1 MRPCRTKSACACS
14 VVPWVPAADGA
25 IGLAKLEALKEALDA
40 AQKAGSPRFRRSL
53 AGAMVTLAGGKI
65 VVEPAPPR
73 RTKALTTPGIA
84 PRRGKAASRKPR

>member
-1 MRPCRTKSACACS
+1 MRLLGRAL
-14 VVPWVPAADGA
+14 VPAADGA

-73 RTKALTTPGIA
+73 RAKALTTPGIG
-84 PRRGKAASRKPR
+84 PRRGKAAARKPR